1 MFALV
6 GGDVRYGGKDVGA
19 MGSRTLDAVSVVY
32 AALPGFVVDVK
43 VLEVVVKVDGASA
56 EVAAEE
62 SCMSG
67 KDGGDIDVSLSA

>member
-6 GGDVRYGGKDVGA
+6 GGNVRYGGEDIGAVGS
-19 MGSRTLDAVSVVY
+19 GTLDAVSVVY
-32 AALPGFVVDVK
+32 AALPGFVVDVE
-43 VLEVVVKVDGASA
+43 VLEVVVKVNGASA

-62 SCMSG
+62 SCMSS